1 MPRSVSLH
9 QYVDKEKEKEEEEV
23 KKLEM
28 EEDEGESAWT
38 SKRLPQGSTLTKR
51 LALLYAVVR
60 SVNGFCEPDPTDKP
74 PPPTSPPTQP
84 LTSRPIT
91 SASTEAATRGPAAT
105 IACKAKAFSWI
116 CLVRSTYSGRP
127 RATPVPLFQTRN
139 TYTLR
144 TAYRQEPPYN
154 AGTPSAR
161 PNRSVTEKTEISL
174 RNNRY
179 TTPVKDKPP
188 MAAPRPRLR
197 Q

>member
-1 MPRSVSLH
+1 MCRSSP
-9 QYVDKEKEKEEEEV
+9 
-23 KKLEM
+23 
-28 EEDEGESAWT
+28 
-38 SKRLPQGSTLTKR
+38 LPVPTTYFIASRR

-91 SASTEAATRGPAAT
+91 SARRKQQHADLP
-105 IACKAKAFSWI
+105 
-116 CLVRSTYSGRP
+116 RP
-127 RATPVPLFQTRN
+127 CVHYGVPTPVDLVQHQFPSSKHVIHILYGPPTGKSLHIMQERLGACQFFQGSQQTR
-139 TYTLR
+139 R
-144 TAYRQEPPYN
+144 
-154 AGTPSAR
+154 TPSAR